1 MEPDGT
7 NDDVIQEM
15 DALHARI
22 SSSQRSMFELITEAD
37 RQEAWQEFGARDM
50 AHFLSMRYG
59 ISCWKASRW
68 IHAAHALE
76 GLPRLSEALGSG
88 QLGIDKVVEL
98 ARFATAETESDLV
111 AWARG
116 VSVGCVRR
124 KADVTVRQAI
134 EDVRNAQ
141 ASRFL
146 SWWYFD
152 DGRRFGLEAEL
163 PAAEGAAVA
172 RALEH
177 LADELPVM
185 PGEEDVCHADARRAD
200 ALEALAST
208 SLAADPEP
216 DRASVVVHAPL
227 EALVSGEAGCELES
241 GGLIHAETARRLLCS
256 GRVQAVIENGQ
267 GHPVGVGRMTREP
280 SAWMLSR
287 LRYRDSECRFSGCG
301 ARRFTQAHHIIWW
314 ERGGRTDLD
323 NLLPPVHVPSQ
334 AGARARMDCVPREG
348 RDGRMVPSRRDPLSG
363 SGAAR
368 RTLRTAT
375 SSRSHGV
382 KGLRCRD

>member
-68 IHAAHALE
+68 IHPAHALE

-88 QLGIDKVVEL
+88 QLGIDTVVEL

-177 LADELPVM
+177 LADELP
-185 PGEEDVCHADARRAD
+185 GDA
-200 ALEALAST
+200 
-208 SLAADPEP
+208 
-216 DRASVVVHAPL
+216 
-227 EALVSGEAGCELES
+227 
-241 GGLIHAETARRLLCS
+241 GGR
-256 GRVQAVIENGQ
+256 GRVPRGCSK
-267 GHPVGVGRMTREP
+267 GRCTRGAGLHLP
-280 SAWMLSR
+280 GRRPRAGPGFGRRPRSARGTR
-287 LRYRDSECRFSGCG
+287 L
-301 ARRFTQAHHIIWW
+301 W
-314 ERGGRTDLD
+314 
-323 NLLPPVHVPSQ
+323 
-334 AGARARMDCVPREG
+334 
-348 RDGRMVPSRRDPLSG
+348 G
-363 SGAAR
+363 SG
-368 RTLRTAT
+368 L
-375 SSRSHGV
+375 
-382 KGLRCRD
+382 

>member
-280 SAWMLSR
+280 SAWTLR
-287 LRYRDSECRFSGCG
+287 QLRYRDSECRFSGCG
-301 ARRFTQAHHIIWW
+301 AAGSPRPTSSSGGSGEAAPTWTTCSSLCTFHH
-314 ERGGRTDLD
+314 RL
-323 NLLPPVHVPSQ
+323 VHEHGWTVS
-334 AGARARMDCVPREG
+334 RARDGTVGWFHPDGTRYRGPAPPAEPFEPR
-348 RDGRMVPSRRDPLSG
+348 PAL
-363 SGAAR
+363 AA
-368 RTLRTAT
+368 T
-375 SSRSHGV
+375 G
-382 KGLRCRD
+382 

>member
-1 MEPDGT
+1 MTMMEAVRT

-15 DALHARI
+15 DALHSRI
-22 SSSQRSMFELITEAD
+22 SRSQRSMFELIAEAD
-37 RQEAWQEFGARDM
+37 RQEAWQDSGARDM
-50 AHFLSMRYG
+50 THFLSIRYG

-68 IHAAHALE
+68 INAAHALE
-76 GLPRLSEALGSG
+76 RLPRLSEALRSG

-111 AWARG
+111 SWANG
-116 VSVGCVRR
+116 VSVACVRR

-134 EDVRNAQ
+134 EDARDAQ

-200 ALEALAST
+200 ALVALAST
-208 SLAADPEP
+208 CLAGDPDP
-216 DRASVVVHAPL
+216 DRATVMVHAPL
-227 EALVSGEAGCELES
+227 EALVSGESGCELEG
-241 GGLIHAETARRLLCS
+241 GGLIHAETVRRLLCS
-256 GRVQAVIENGQ
+256 GRVQTVIENGI
-267 GHPVGVGRMTREP
+267 GHPVGVGRMTRVP
-280 SAWMLSR
+280 SAWMLR
-287 LRYRDSECRFSGCG
+287 QLRYRDFECRFPGCG
-301 ARRFTQAHHIIWW
+301 ARRFNQAHHIIWW

-323 NLLPPVHVPSQ
+323 NLLLLCTFHHRLVHEYGWTVT
-334 AGARARMDCVPREG
+334 RAR
-348 RDGRMVPSRRDPLSG
+348 DGTVEWFHPDGTSYGGP
-363 SGAAR
+363 APP
-368 RTLRTAT
+368 TAT
-375 SSRSHGV
+375 FEPGPSLAAVR
-382 KGLRCRD
+382 

>member
-1 MEPDGT
+1 
-7 NDDVIQEM
+7 
-15 DALHARI
+15 
-22 SSSQRSMFELITEAD
+22 
-37 RQEAWQEFGARDM
+37 
-50 AHFLSMRYG
+50 
-59 ISCWKASRW
+59 
-68 IHAAHALE
+68 
-76 GLPRLSEALGSG
+76 
-88 QLGIDKVVEL
+88 
-98 ARFATAETESDLV
+98 
-111 AWARG
+111 
-116 VSVGCVRR
+116 
-124 KADVTVRQAI
+124 
-134 EDVRNAQ
+134 
-141 ASRFL
+141 
-146 SWWYFD
+146 
-152 DGRRFGLEAEL
+152 
-163 PAAEGAAVA
+163 VA

-200 ALEALAST
+200 ALVALAST

-280 SAWMLSR
+280 SAWMLR
-287 LRYRDSECRFSGCG
+287 QLRYRDSECRFSGCG
-301 ARRFTQAHHIIWW
+301 ARRFTQAHHIVWW

-323 NLLPPVHVPSQ
+323 NLLLPLHVPSQ